1 MKRLYTLFAFCLIVS
16 ACLFCFCACTN
27 GGSDGTTLK
36 EGVTLSD
43 IVDEIQAQITLQMPE
58 PVNDTLLVDL
68 YYMDMSNVET
78 YAGVAAMTITSC
90 DTVVA
95 VKAVP
100 GKIDAVVK
108 ALKRRQQDLIDSF
121 AQYLPDQYQKAQ
133 AGSVI
138 VRGDYA
144 FLIILG
150 ESEDTIN
157 EDLGQAEDIINSY
170 FQ

>member
-1 MKRLYTLFAFCLIVS
+1 MKRLYKLFAFCLIIG

-27 GGSDGTTLK
+27 GDSTTLK
-36 EGVTLSD
+36 KGVTLSD
-43 IVDEIQAQITLQMPE
+43 IVDEIQVQISLQMPE
-58 PVNDTLLVDL
+58 PVNDATLVDL
-68 YYMDMSNVET
+68 YYMDMNNVET

-100 GKIDAVVK
+100 GKIDTVVS
-108 ALKRRQQDLIDSF
+108 ALKQRQQDLIDSF
-121 AQYLPDQYQKAQ
+121 AQYLPEQYQKAQ

-150 ESEDTIN
+150 EAEDTIN
-157 EDLGQAEDIINSY
+157 EDMQKAEDIINSY